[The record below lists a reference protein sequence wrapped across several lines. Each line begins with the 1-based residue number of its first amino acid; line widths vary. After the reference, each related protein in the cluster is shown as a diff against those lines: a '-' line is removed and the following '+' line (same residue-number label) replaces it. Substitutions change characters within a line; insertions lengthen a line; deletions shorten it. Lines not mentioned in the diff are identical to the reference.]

1 MSLCDAER
9 VIARAKALGFDLC
22 GIAKP
27 DEFPELARA
36 KDWVEK
42 GYAGDMAYLADPR
55 REHLERVL
63 PGVRSIIVCALNY
76 NTSRPLSIEACG
88 AAHADGETPHGWVS
102 RYAWGNDYHEV
113 VRQKLEQL
121 RSALHESFSSQFETR
136 VYVDTGP
143 VPERVLAKYAGLGW
157 IGKNT
162 LVLNQ
167 RLGSFFFLGVVLT
180 TLELESYLDRA
191 ASPPPDLCGSCRRCL
206 EACPTQ
212 ALIEPYVMDARR
224 CISYLTIELRGSI
237 PQEFRGPMGHHV
249 FGCDICQDVCPWNRK
264 APASDEPAFQPRA
277 LPPVA
282 DVRERETGPAADSL
296 YRPPLERL
304 AAMSEAEFR
313 EVFRGSPLKRAKWRG
328 LVRNASIAL
337 GNSAASASPAARA
350 RIRRLLE
357 GLSASPENVVAESA
371 QWALSRIQQV
381 EGAESSARSATPQT
395 TSARQFGQGWAGE
408 PATTKP

>member
-42 GYAGDMAYLADPR
+42 GYAGEMRYLADPR
-55 REHLERVL
+55 RGHLERVL
-63 PGVRSIIVCALNY
+63 PGVRSIIVCALNF
-76 NTSRPLSIEACG
+76 NTARPLSLEA
-88 AAHADGETPHGWVS
+88 ADPRHAGGDTPRGWIS
-102 RYAWGNDYHEV
+102 RYAWGSDYHEV

-121 RSALHESFSSQFETR
+121 RGALHELFPCQFETR

-167 RLGSFFFLGVVLT
+167 RLGSFFFLGVVLS

-191 ASPPPDLCGSCRRCL
+191 ASPPPDLCGSCRRCI

-237 PQEFRGPMGHHV
+237 PQEFRAAMGHHV

-264 APASDEPAFQPRA
+264 APASSEPAFQPRA
-277 LPPVA
+277 LPPAA
-282 DVRERETGPAADSL
+282 DVSERETDPAADSL

-337 GNSAASASPAARA
+337 GNSAGSAGRAARA
-350 RIRRLLE
+350 RIRRLLDR
-357 GLSASPENVVAESA
+357 LSASPDNVVAESA
-371 QWALSRIQQV
+371 RWALSRIQKV
-381 EGAESSARSATPQT
+381 EGAESSAKSAPRRT
-395 TSARQFGQGWAGE
+395 TRPRQLGQVWAGE
-408 PATTKP
+408 SATTKP

>member
-1 MSLCDAER
+1 MGAHHAEP
-9 VIARAKALGFDLC
+9 VIARAKTLGFDLC
-22 GIAKP
+22 GVAKP
-27 DEFPELARA
+27 DEFFELTLA
-36 KDWVEK
+36 KEWVER
-42 GYAGDMAYLADPR
+42 GYGGAMSYLADPR

-76 NTSRPLSIEACG
+76 NTARPLSIEASD
-88 AAHADGETPHGWVS
+88 AAPVDDEALRGWIS
-102 RYAWGNDYHEV
+102 RYAWGCDYHEV
-113 VRQKLEQL
+113 VREKLEQL
-121 RSALHESFSSQFETR
+121 RGALLELFPGEFETR

-180 TLELESYLDRA
+180 TLELESYLEQA
-191 ASPPPDLCGSCRRCL
+191 AAPAPDLCGSCRRCI
-206 EACPTQ
+206 EACPTE

-237 PQEFRGPMGHHV
+237 PGELRPAMGRHV

-264 APASDEPAFQPRA
+264 APASGEPAFQPRT
-277 LPPVA
+277 LPPNA
-282 DVRERETGPAADSL
+282 DAAEREAGAVADSL
-296 YRPPLERL
+296 YRPSLERL

-313 EVFRGSPLKRAKWRG
+313 EIFRGSPVKRAKWRG
-328 LVRNASIAL
+328 LVRNACIAL
-337 GNSAASASPAARA
+337 GNTAGSATPAARA

-357 GLSASPENVVAESA
+357 SLSASPEIVIAESA
-371 QWALSRIQQV
+371 QWALSRIQPGGV
-381 EGAESSARSATPQT
+381 AE
-395 TSARQFGQGWAGE
+395 
-408 PATTKP
+408 